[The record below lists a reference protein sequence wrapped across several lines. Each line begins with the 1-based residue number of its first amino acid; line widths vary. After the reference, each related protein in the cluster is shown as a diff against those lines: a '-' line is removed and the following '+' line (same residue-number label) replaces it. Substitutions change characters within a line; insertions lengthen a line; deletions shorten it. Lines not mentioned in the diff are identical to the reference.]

1 MHCSPA
7 GFRFLSTARL
17 QEISCTLLTR
27 LPSPPATPALITY
40 PTGKISFPFE
50 APLDSRPSCQPT
62 QSLKALL
69 FSPAAIRPSPA
80 ANLILC
86 LCSGS
91 RDILW
96 NTKIVHFGPTKK
108 GSSFSEILVNQI
120 LFASTTL
127 WCVKYIY
134 IYIFL
139 VIYPVV
145 FSFCNRSLSAL
156 TTFFLDVKVP

>member
-27 LPSPPATPALITY
+27 LPSPPATPALSTY

-134 IYIFL
+134 IFFFWLFIQLFL
-139 VIYPVV
+139 VFATEAYQHLLH
-145 FSFCNRSLSAL
+145 SSWM
-156 TTFFLDVKVP
+156 